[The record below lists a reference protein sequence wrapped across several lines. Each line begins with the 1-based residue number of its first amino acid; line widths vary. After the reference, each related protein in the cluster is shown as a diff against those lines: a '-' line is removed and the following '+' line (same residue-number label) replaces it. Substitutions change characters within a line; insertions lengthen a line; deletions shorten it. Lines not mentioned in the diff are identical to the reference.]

1 MDRLKPVDVRNVAF
15 RKPPIGKRG
24 YDEKEVDEFLD
35 HVERT
40 LTELYQEIAHLRGEP
55 TSIGKASWQELT
67 QAGGKSG
74 PMSEPNAAEH
84 AILAELDQIKL
95 RLARIETAVTST
107 PRPTTFGNF

>member
-55 TSIGKASWQELT
+55 M
-67 QAGGKSG
+67 
-74 PMSEPNAAEH
+74 PEPNASEH

-95 RLARIETAVTST
+95 RLARIETAVTTT
-107 PRPTTFGNF
+107 PRPTTFGTF

>member
-35 HVERT
+35 LVERT
-40 LTELYQEIAHLRGEP
+40 LTDLYQEIAHLRGEP
-55 TSIGKASWQELT
+55 ASIALGATSG
-67 QAGGKSG
+67 
-74 PMSEPNAAEH
+74 PNAAEH

-95 RLARIETAVTST
+95 RLARIETAVTAT
-107 PRPTTFGNF
+107 PRPTTFGTF